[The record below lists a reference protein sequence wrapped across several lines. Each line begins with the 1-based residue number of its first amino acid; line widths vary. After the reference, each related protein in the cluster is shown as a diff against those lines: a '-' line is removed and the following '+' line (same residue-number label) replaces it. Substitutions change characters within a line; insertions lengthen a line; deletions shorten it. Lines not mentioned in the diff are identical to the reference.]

1 MKKIPKLGLL
11 TFLLLIISLYM
22 VFLYAPEEKVMGEI
36 QRIFYFHVASAW
48 LALFAYTVTFICS
61 ILYLVKK
68 ERKFDTIALS
78 SAEIGVFFTTF
89 VLISGPLWARPIWNT
104 WWTWDPRL
112 TSSLALWL
120 MFVAYLI
127 LRANIPD
134 SPKKFQVSSVY
145 AIIAY
150 LDVPIVFFSI
160 RWWRTIHPVVIT
172 SKHINLDPKML
183 QTLIISNIT
192 FTLLYFLLLKI
203 DLKGKNLSLKL
214 DKLINEAEELIESKQ
229 MEE

>member
-1 MKKIPKLGLL
+1 MKKVSKLSIL
-11 TFLLLIISLYM
+11 TFFLLIISLYM

-48 LALFAYTVTFICS
+48 LSLFAYTVTFISS
-61 ILYLVKK
+61 ILYLIKK
-68 ERKFDTIALS
+68 KRKFDIISQS

-120 MFVAYLI
+120 MFMAYLI

-134 SPKKFQVSSVY
+134 SPKKFQVASVY

-172 SKHINLDPKML
+172 KKHINLDPQML
-183 QTLIISNIT
+183 QTLIVSTIT
-192 FTLLYFLLLKI
+192 FTLLYIILLREDLKI
-203 DLKGKNLSLKL
+203 KNLNLKL
-214 DKLINEAEELIESKQ
+214 EKLSNEVEEILEKKEL
-229 MEE
+229 EE